1 MLPFRRAIRLI
12 FLVFGVFIGMVTVIV
27 AYLSRM
33 MISPP
38 RQALW
43 ATPAD
48 LGMAFEEVQFPAR
61 DGIRLSGWFI
71 PAAGLDAE
79 KKTTLILVHGW
90 PWNRLG
96 TTAETLFTDLPG
108 SAPLQLLHLSQALN
122 RLGFNILMFDLRNHG
137 QSASSIPVTFG
148 LRESNDLLGALDHLE
163 ERQDVDSQRIGVIG
177 FSTGANTLLFALP
190 RTDLIRAAIAV
201 QPTSTT
207 VFSSRYATSLLGP
220 FGRIPLAIASMIY
233 QAVGG
238 LRLSAIEPIF
248 AASGSSTTPV
258 LYIQG
263 TGDRWGSVENVADMV
278 RATPN
283 ALEPIYVE
291 TGHRFDG
298 YQYVVDNPDLLQT
311 FFEEQIG

>member
-1 MLPFRRAIRLI
+1 MLLFRRAIRLF
-12 FLVFGVFIGMVTVIV
+12 FLVFGVLAGMVTVIV

-38 RQALW
+38 RQGLW

-48 LGMAFEEVQFPAR
+48 LGMAYEEVQFPAR
-61 DGIRLSGWFI
+61 DGLRLSGWFI
-71 PAAGLDAE
+71 PAAGPDAE

-96 TTAETLFTDLPG
+96 TTAETILTDLPG

-122 RLGFNILMFDLRNHG
+122 RSGFNILMFDLRNHG

-148 LRESNDLLGALDHLE
+148 LQESNDLLGALDHLAD
-163 ERQDVDSQRIGVIG
+163 RQDVDSERIGVIG
-177 FSTGANTLLFALP
+177 FSIGANTLLFALP
-190 RTDLIRAAIAV
+190 RTDLIQAAVAV
-201 QPTSTT
+201 QPTSAT
-207 VFSSRYATSLLGP
+207 VFSSRYAANLLGP
-220 FGRIPLAIASMIY
+220 LGRIPLAISALIY

-238 LRLSAIEPIF
+238 LRLSAIDPIF
-248 AASGSSTTPV
+248 AAAGASTTPV

-263 TGDRWGSVENVADMV
+263 TGDKWGSVENVSDMV

-283 ALEPIYVE
+283 ALEPFLVE
-291 TGHRFDG
+291 TSDRFGG
-298 YQYVVDNPDLLQT
+298 YQYVIDNPDLVRA

>member
-1 MLPFRRAIRLI
+1 MLLFRRAIRLF
-12 FLVFGVFIGMVTVIV
+12 FLVFGVLAGMVTVIV

-38 RQALW
+38 RQGLW

-61 DGIRLSGWFI
+61 DGLRLSGWFI
-71 PAAGLDAE
+71 PAAGPDAE

-96 TTAETLFTDLPG
+96 TTAETILTDLPG

-122 RLGFNILMFDLRNHG
+122 RSGFNILMFDLRNHG

-148 LRESNDLLGALDHLE
+148 LQESNDLLGALDHLAD
-163 ERQDVDSQRIGVIG
+163 RQDVDSERIGVIG
-177 FSTGANTLLFALP
+177 FSIGANTLLFALP
-190 RTDLIRAAIAV
+190 RTDLIQAAVAV
-201 QPTSTT
+201 QPTSAT
-207 VFSSRYATSLLGP
+207 VFSSRYAAYLLGP
-220 FGRIPLAIASMIY
+220 LGRIPLAISALIY

-238 LRLSAIEPIF
+238 LRLSAIDPIF
-248 AASGSSTTPV
+248 AAAGASTTPV

-263 TGDRWGSVENVADMV
+263 TGDKWGSVENVSDMV

-283 ALEPIYVE
+283 ALEPFLVE
-291 TGHRFDG
+291 TSDRFGG
-298 YQYVVDNPDLLQT
+298 YQYVIDNPDLVRA